1 MHYFGYPILSSCV
14 LPNHERG
21 EIVPIFIYYVCFE
34 LRKGK
39 LEGIINPP
47 SNKAKNLALE
57 TYKFM
62 LQGIYVMPI
71 LTLFIGV

>member
-1 MHYFGYPILSSCV
+1 MFAL
-14 LPNHERG
+14 NRER
-21 EIVPIFIYYVCFE
+21 ENQKA
-34 LRKGK
+34 KGK
-39 LEGIINPP
+39 LEGIIKPP

-62 LQGIYVMPI
+62 LQGIYAIPI